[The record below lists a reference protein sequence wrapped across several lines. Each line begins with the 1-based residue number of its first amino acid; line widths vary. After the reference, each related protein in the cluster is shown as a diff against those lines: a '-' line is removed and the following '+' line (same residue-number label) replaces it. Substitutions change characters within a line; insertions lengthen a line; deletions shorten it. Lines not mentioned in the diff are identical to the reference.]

1 MSAYTSQYTSWTPQP
16 LMKGAPALVDPGAY
30 SNGNSFPTAILTGAG
45 NAWKSG
51 VLPIFGLNPIETV
64 ATPQNNPKQVCWWD
78 NVSCA
83 LTSTQNVTI
92 TIQCYLD
99 AAGLIPVGAVAT
111 STSTT
116 TPYVGGNPQM
126 PFLYYQVTVTNTS
139 GTTAVIT
146 NPGIAVG
153 AT

>member
-1 MSAYTSQYTSWTPQP
+1 MGLYQSNSPQP
-16 LMKGAPALVDPGAY
+16 QLKNAQAFVNPANYATG
-30 SNGNSFPTAILTGAG
+30 NGFPTAVLTGAG
-45 NAWKSG
+45 NAWVSG
-51 VLPIFGLNPIETV
+51 VLPAFGLPPSASAVGVNP
-64 ATPQNNPKQVCWWD
+64 TPNNLPKQVGWWD
-78 NVSCA
+78 NISCG

-99 AAGLIPVGAVAT
+99 SGGLCAVGAVAT
-111 STSTT
+111 STSST

-126 PFLYYQVTVTNTS
+126 PFLYYQVTITNTS
-139 GTTAVIT
+139 GTTAIIT